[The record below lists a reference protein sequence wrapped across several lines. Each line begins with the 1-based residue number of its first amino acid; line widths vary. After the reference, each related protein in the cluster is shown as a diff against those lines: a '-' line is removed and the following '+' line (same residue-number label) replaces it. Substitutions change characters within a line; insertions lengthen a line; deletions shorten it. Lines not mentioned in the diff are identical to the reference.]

1 MLKYL
6 GPLQGFIIGF
16 CLIIFKEK
24 VSQLI
29 QKAFEKFPKY
39 EDGIKSLNM
48 KFEVRSSYIAVLG
61 VIFALIAIAG
71 FYEIIGGTP

>member
-1 MLKYL
+1 M
-6 GPLQGFIIGF
+6 
-16 CLIIFKEK
+16 IIFKEK

-61 VIFALIAIAG
+61 VVFVLIAIAG